1 MWSKIA
7 DKLAGLPYF
16 GVSSV
21 AQLLDIENEVA
32 GQLLS
37 RWVKNGKVI
46 RIKRGIYMSREYY
59 DRHLNEWEFLGLLS
73 SIINPNSYLSKE
85 YLLQKYGVMT
95 ESVMVVTAVTT
106 KNTSKVA
113 SKQGSFLYYH
123 IKPELFGGYAEKV
136 VGGVRVKEAT
146 VGKALF
152 DYLYFRPH
160 GWAYGDK
167 NYDLVEDLRLN
178 LDDFEEKDRLDFMNW
193 VNKSKSKKMSDA
205 LANIRRKIWLS

>member
-1 MWSKIA
+1 MWSKIV
-7 DKLAGLPYF
+7 DKLSGLPYF

-21 AQLLDIENEVA
+21 AQLLTIENEVA

-37 RWVKNGKVI
+37 RWVKNGKVM

-85 YLLQKYGVMT
+85 YVLQKYGVMT
-95 ESVMVVTAVTT
+95 ESVMAVTAVTT
-106 KNTSKVA
+106 KNTSKIA
-113 SKQGSFLYYH
+113 SKMGSFLYYH
-123 IKPELFGGYAEKV
+123 IKSELFGGYTVKLE
-136 VGGVRVKEAT
+136 GGIEIKEAT
-146 VGKALF
+146 AGKALF

-167 NYDLVEDLRLN
+167 KYDLVEDLRLN
-178 LDDFEEKDRLDFMNW
+178 LYDFEEKDRLDFINW
-193 VNKSKSKKMSDA
+193 VSLSKSKKMSDA
-205 LANIRRKIWLS
+205 LENIRRKIWLS